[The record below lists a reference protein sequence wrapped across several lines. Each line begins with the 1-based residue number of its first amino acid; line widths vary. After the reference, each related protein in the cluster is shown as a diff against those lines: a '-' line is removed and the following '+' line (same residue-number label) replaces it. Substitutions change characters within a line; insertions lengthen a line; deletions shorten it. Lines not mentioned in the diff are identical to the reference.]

1 MPSPNSPTAPYIGRF
16 APSPSGPLHM
26 GSLVAAMAS
35 YLDAK
40 VHRGTW
46 LLRIEDLDY
55 DRNVEG
61 ADMAILAT
69 LQRCGMTWDGE
80 ATWQSRRLPL
90 YQAALKRLQDDGLVY
105 ACGCS
110 RKEIHDSLLQA
121 SAAKG
126 TAAVY
131 PGTCRHGLAPGK
143 AARAL
148 RLRVPEGPQAVYGFA
163 DRWHGTQRQDLA
175 GEVGDFI
182 VLRGDGY
189 WAYQL
194 AVVVDDGV
202 QGITQVVRGADLL
215 DSTPRQLYLQ
225 DVLGL
230 PHPGFLHVPVVNN
243 ASGEKLSKQTG
254 AIAFDT
260 GTHAGELLA
269 SALLPAARF
278 LGLDVRA
285 DDVEDFWRQAIPAW
299 AQRLAQLPERT

>member
-1 MPSPNSPTAPYIGRF
+1 MSYFTAPAPYIGRF

-40 VHRGTW
+40 VHQGLW

-55 DRNVEG
+55 DRNVDG
-61 ADMAILAT
+61 ADAAILAS
-69 LQRCGMTWDGE
+69 LRRCGMAWDGE

-90 YQAALKRLQDDGLVY
+90 YQAALQRLQGDGLVY

-110 RKEIHDSLLQA
+110 RKEIQDSLLQA
-121 SAAKG
+121 GAG
-126 TAAVY
+126 RHGAAVY

-143 AARAL
+143 EARGL
-148 RLRVPEGPQAVYGFA
+148 RLRVPEGAAAVYGFV
-163 DRWHGTQRQDLA
+163 DRWHGALRQDLA
-175 GEVGDFI
+175 SEVGDFI

-194 AVVVDDGV
+194 AVVVDDGD

-225 DVLGL
+225 DLLGL
-230 PHPGFLHVPVVNN
+230 PHPGYLHVPVVNN
-243 ASGEKLSKQTG
+243 ALGEKLSKQTG
-254 AIAFDT
+254 ALAFDT
-260 GTHAGELLA
+260 GTSAADLLA

-278 LGLDVRA
+278 LGLDVQA
-285 DDVEDFWRQAIPAW
+285 GSIDDFWRRAIPAW
-299 AQRLAQLPERT
+299 AQRLPKQP

>member
-1 MPSPNSPTAPYIGRF
+1 MPSTIAPYIGRF

-40 VHRGTW
+40 VHQGTW

-55 DRNVEG
+55 DRNVDG
-61 ADMAILAT
+61 ADAAILAT
-69 LQRCGMTWDGE
+69 LQRCGMAWDGE

-110 RKEIHDSLLQA
+110 RKEIHDSVLQA
-121 SAAKG
+121 GLPKSG
-126 TAAVY
+126 AAVY

-148 RLRVPEGPQAVYGFA
+148 RLRVPQAPAAYGFV
-163 DRWHGTQRQDLA
+163 DRWHGAQQQDVA
-175 GEVGDFI
+175 EEVGDFI

-194 AVVVDDGV
+194 AVVVDDGD
-202 QGITQVVRGADLL
+202 QGMTDIVRGADLL

-230 PHPGFLHVPVVNN
+230 THPRYLHVPVVNN
-243 ASGEKLSKQTG
+243 DLGEKLSKQTG
-254 AIAFDT
+254 ALAFDT
-260 GTHAGELLA
+260 GTPALDLLQ

-278 LGLDVRA
+278 LGFDLRA
-285 DDVEDFWRQAIPAW
+285 DSLDDFWRQAVPAW
-299 AQRLAQLPERT
+299 AQLLSGLK

>member
-1 MPSPNSPTAPYIGRF
+1 MTLTIPPYIGRF

-69 LQRCGMTWDGE
+69 LQRCGMAWDGE

-90 YQAALKRLQDDGLVY
+90 YQAALQRLQADGLVY

-110 RKEIHDSLLQA
+110 RKEIQDSQLQA
-121 SAAKG
+121 GAG
-126 TAAVY
+126 RHGAAVY

-143 AARAL
+143 EARGL
-148 RLRVPEGPQAVYGFA
+148 RLRVPEGAAAVYGFV
-163 DRWHGTQRQDLA
+163 DRWHGALRQDLA
-175 GEVGDFI
+175 SEVGDFI

-194 AVVVDDGV
+194 AVVVDDGD

-225 DVLGL
+225 DLLGL
-230 PHPGFLHVPVVNN
+230 PHPGYLHVPVVNN
-243 ASGEKLSKQTG
+243 ALGEKLSKQTG
-254 AIAFDT
+254 ALAFDT
-260 GTHAGELLA
+260 GTSAADLLA

-278 LGLDVRA
+278 LGLDVQA
-285 DDVEDFWRQAIPAW
+285 GSIDDFWRRAIPAW
-299 AQRLAQLPERT
+299 AQRLPKQP

>member
-1 MPSPNSPTAPYIGRF
+1 MPSSTARYIGRF

-40 VHRGTW
+40 VHQGTW

-55 DRNVEG
+55 DRNVDG
-61 ADMAILAT
+61 ADAAILAT
-69 LQRCGMTWDGE
+69 LQRCGMAWDGE

-90 YQAALKRLQDDGLVY
+90 YEAALQRLQGDGLVY

-110 RKEIHDSLLQA
+110 RKEIQDSVLQA
-121 SAAKG
+121 GAARHG
-126 TAAVY
+126 AAVY
-131 PGTCRHGLAPGK
+131 PGTCRRGRAPGRE
-143 AARAL
+143 ARGL
-148 RLRVPEGPQAVYGFA
+148 RLRVPDGAAAVYGFV
-163 DRWHGTQRQDLA
+163 DRWHGAVRQDLA
-175 GEVGDFI
+175 SEVGDFI

-194 AVVVDDGV
+194 AVVVDDGE

-230 PHPGFLHVPVVNN
+230 PHPGYLHVPVVNN
-243 ASGEKLSKQTG
+243 ALGEKLSKQTG
-254 AIAFDT
+254 ALAFDT
-260 GTHAGELLA
+260 GTSAADLLA

-278 LGLDVRA
+278 LGLDVQA
-285 DDVEDFWRQAIPAW
+285 GSLDDFWRRAIPAW
-299 AQRLAQLPERT
+299 ARRLSEHP

>member
-1 MPSPNSPTAPYIGRF
+1 MTVPTAPYIGRF

-40 VHRGTW
+40 VHQGTW

-61 ADMAILAT
+61 ADMAILAS
-69 LQRCGMTWDGE
+69 LQRCKMLWDGE

-90 YQAALKRLQDDGLVY
+90 YQAALQRLKDDGLVY

-110 RKEIHDSLLQA
+110 RKEIADSNLRA
-121 SAAKG
+121 G
-126 TAAVY
+126 GPRNGAAVY

-143 AARAL
+143 QARAL
-148 RLRVPEGPQAVYGFA
+148 RLRVPQATHSSYRFI
-163 DRWHGTQRQDLA
+163 DRWHGPQQQDLSA
-175 GEVGDFI
+175 EVGDFI
-182 VLRGDGY
+182 VLRGDGF

-194 AVVVDDGV
+194 AVVVDDGA
-202 QGITQVVRGADLL
+202 QAITHVVRGTDLL

-225 DVLGL
+225 AALGL
-230 PHPGFLHVPVVNN
+230 PQPQFMHVPVVNN
-243 ASGEKLSKQTG
+243 ALGEKLSKQTG
-254 AIAFDT
+254 ALAFDT
-260 GTHAGELLA
+260 GMEAATLL
-269 SALLPAARF
+269 STALLPAARF

-285 DDVEDFWRQAIPAW
+285 DNIDDFWRRAIPA
-299 AQRLAQLPERT
+299 LAQLLSHLPK

>member
-1 MPSPNSPTAPYIGRF
+1 MPSLYIGRF

-110 RKEIHDSLLQA
+110 RKEIHDSVLQA
-121 SAAKG
+121 GVPKG
-126 TAAVY
+126 GAAVY

-143 AARAL
+143 EARAL
-148 RLRVPEGPQAVYGFA
+148 RLRVPRAPVMYGFV
-163 DRWHGTQRQDLA
+163 DRWHGPVQQDIA
-175 GEVGDFI
+175 EEVGDFV

-194 AVVVDDGV
+194 AVVVDDGE
-202 QGITQVVRGADLL
+202 QAITDIVRGADLL

-230 PHPGFLHVPVVNN
+230 PHPRYLHVPVVNN
-243 ASGEKLSKQTG
+243 ALGEKLSKQTG
-254 AIAFDT
+254 ALAFDT
-260 GTHAGELLA
+260 GTPAADLLE

-278 LGLDVRA
+278 LGFDFQADSLD
-285 DDVEDFWRQAIPAW
+285 DFWRQAVPAW
-299 AQRLAQLPERT
+299 AQLLSQLK

>member
-1 MPSPNSPTAPYIGRF
+1 MPSSTASYIGRF

-40 VHRGTW
+40 VHQGTW

-55 DRNVEG
+55 DRNVDG
-61 ADMAILAT
+61 ADAAILAT
-69 LQRCGMTWDGE
+69 LQRCGMAWDGE

-90 YQAALKRLQDDGLVY
+90 YEAALQRLQGDGLVY

-110 RKEIHDSLLQA
+110 RKEIQDSLLQA
-121 SAAKG
+121 GAARHG
-126 TAAVY
+126 AAVY

-143 AARAL
+143 EARGL
-148 RLRVPEGPQAVYGFA
+148 RLQVPEGAAAVYGFI
-163 DRWHGTQRQDLA
+163 DRWHGAVRQDLA
-175 GEVGDFI
+175 SEVGDFI

-194 AVVVDDGV
+194 AVVVDDGD

-230 PHPGFLHVPVVNN
+230 PHPGYLHVPVLNN
-243 ASGEKLSKQTG
+243 DLGEKLSKQTG
-254 AIAFDT
+254 ALAFDT
-260 GTHAGELLA
+260 GTPAAELLA

-278 LGLDVRA
+278 LGLDVQA
-285 DDVEDFWRQAIPAW
+285 GSIDDFWRRAIPAW
-299 AQRLAQLPERT
+299 AQRLSKQS

>member
-1 MPSPNSPTAPYIGRF
+1 MSYFTAPAPYIGRF

-40 VHRGTW
+40 VHQGLW

-55 DRNVEG
+55 DRNVDG
-61 ADMAILAT
+61 ADAAILAS
-69 LQRCGMTWDGE
+69 LQRCGMAWDGE

-90 YQAALKRLQDDGLVY
+90 YQAALTRLQGDGLVY

-110 RKEIHDSLLQA
+110 RKEIHDSQLQA
-121 SAAKG
+121 GAARNG
-126 TAAVY
+126 AAVY

-143 AARAL
+143 EARGL
-148 RLRVPEGPQAVYGFA
+148 RLRVPEGAAAVYGFV
-163 DRWHGTQRQDLA
+163 DRWHGALRQDLA
-175 GEVGDFI
+175 SEVGDFI

-194 AVVVDDGV
+194 AVVVDDGD

-230 PHPGFLHVPVVNN
+230 PHPGYLHVPVVNN
-243 ASGEKLSKQTG
+243 ALGEKLSKQTG
-254 AIAFDT
+254 ALAFDT
-260 GTHAGELLA
+260 GTSAADLLA

-278 LGLDVRA
+278 LGLELQANNID
-285 DDVEDFWRQAIPAW
+285 DFWRRAIPAW
-299 AQRLAQLPERT
+299 ALRLSKQP

>member
-1 MPSPNSPTAPYIGRF
+1 MSSSTAPYIGRF

-40 VHRGTW
+40 VHHGTW

-55 DRNVEG
+55 DRNVDG
-61 ADMAILAT
+61 ADAAILAS
-69 LQRCGMTWDGE
+69 LQRCGMDWDGE

-90 YQAALKRLQDDGLVY
+90 YEAALKRLQDDGLVY

-110 RKEIHDSLLQA
+110 RKEIQDSQLRA
-121 SAAKG
+121 GSG
-126 TAAVY
+126 RNGAAVY
-131 PGTCRHGLAPGK
+131 PGTCRHGLAAGK
-143 AARAL
+143 EARAL
-148 RLRVPEGPQAVYGFA
+148 RLRVPQGAQAVLGFE
-163 DRWHGTQRQDLA
+163 DRWQGWQQQDISS
-175 GEVGDFI
+175 EVGDFV
-182 VLRGDGY
+182 VLRGDGF

-194 AVVVDDGV
+194 AVAVDDGE

-230 PHPGFLHVPVVNN
+230 SHPGYLHVPVVNN
-243 ASGEKLSKQTG
+243 ALGEKLSKQTG
-254 AIAFDT
+254 ALAFDT
-260 GTHAGELLA
+260 GTSAADLLA

-278 LGLDVRA
+278 LGLDLQA
-285 DDVEDFWRQAIPAW
+285 GSIDDFWRRAIPAW
-299 AQRLAQLPERT
+299 AQRLSEQL

>member
-1 MPSPNSPTAPYIGRF
+1 MPSSTAPYIGRF

-40 VHRGTW
+40 VHQGTW

-55 DRNVEG
+55 DRNLDG
-61 ADMAILAT
+61 ADAAILAT
-69 LQRCGMTWDGE
+69 LQRCGMAWDGE

-90 YQAALKRLQDDGLVY
+90 YESALKRLRDDRLVY

-110 RKEIHDSLLQA
+110 RKEIQDSQLQA
-121 SAAKG
+121 GAG
-126 TAAVY
+126 RHGAAVY

-143 AARAL
+143 EARGL
-148 RLRVPEGPQAVYGFA
+148 RLRVPEGAAAEYGFV
-163 DRWHGTQRQDLA
+163 DRWHGALRQDLA
-175 GEVGDFI
+175 SEVGDFI

-194 AVVVDDGV
+194 AVGVDDGE
-202 QGITQVVRGADLL
+202 QGITDIVRGADLL

-225 DVLGL
+225 DVLNL
-230 PHPGFLHVPVVNN
+230 PHQRFLHVPVVNN
-243 ASGEKLSKQTG
+243 ALGEKLSKQTG
-254 AIAFDT
+254 ALAFDT
-260 GTHAGELLA
+260 GTPAQELLA

-278 LGLDVRA
+278 LGFDFQADSLD
-285 DDVEDFWRQAIPAW
+285 DFWRQAVPAW
-299 AQRLAQLPERT
+299 AQLLSQLK

>member
-1 MPSPNSPTAPYIGRF
+1 MSSSTAPYIGRF

-40 VHRGTW
+40 VHQGTW

-55 DRNVEG
+55 DRNLDG
-61 ADMAILAT
+61 ADAAILAT
-69 LQRCGMTWDGE
+69 LQRCGMAWDGE

-90 YQAALKRLQDDGLVY
+90 YESALKRLRDDRLVY

-110 RKEIHDSLLQA
+110 RKEIQDSVLQA
-121 SAAKG
+121 GLPKNG
-126 TAAVY
+126 AAVY

-148 RLRVPEGPQAVYGFA
+148 RLRVPEAPAVYGFV
-163 DRWHGTQRQDLA
+163 DRWHGAQQQDVA
-175 GEVGDFI
+175 EEVGDFI

-194 AVVVDDGV
+194 AVVVDDGD
-202 QGITQVVRGADLL
+202 QGMTDIVRGADLL

-230 PHPGFLHVPVVNN
+230 THPRYLHVPVVNN
-243 ASGEKLSKQTG
+243 DLGEKLSKQTG
-254 AIAFDT
+254 ALAFDT
-260 GTHAGELLA
+260 GTPALDLLE

-278 LGLDVRA
+278 LGFDLRA
-285 DDVEDFWRQAIPAW
+285 DSLDDFWRQAVPAW
-299 AQRLAQLPERT
+299 AELLSDLK

>member
-1 MPSPNSPTAPYIGRF
+1 MPSSTAPYIGRF

-35 YLDAK
+35 YLDAR
-40 VHRGTW
+40 VHQGTW

-55 DRNVEG
+55 DRNVDG
-61 ADMAILAT
+61 ADAAILAS
-69 LQRCGMTWDGE
+69 LQRCGMAWDGE

-90 YQAALKRLQDDGLVY
+90 YQAALTRLQGDGLVY

-110 RKEIHDSLLQA
+110 RKEIHDSQLQA
-121 SAAKG
+121 GAARNG
-126 TAAVY
+126 AAVY

-143 AARAL
+143 EARGL
-148 RLRVPEGPQAVYGFA
+148 RLRVPEGAAAEYCFV
-163 DRWHGTQRQDLA
+163 DRWHGPVRQDLA
-175 GEVGDFI
+175 SEVGDFI

-194 AVVVDDGV
+194 AVVVDDGE

-230 PHPGFLHVPVVNN
+230 PHPGYLHVPVVNN
-243 ASGEKLSKQTG
+243 ALGEKLSKQTG
-254 AIAFDT
+254 ALAFDT
-260 GTHAGELLA
+260 GTSAADLLA

-278 LGLDVRA
+278 LGLGVQAGSID
-285 DDVEDFWRQAIPAW
+285 DFWRRAIPAW
-299 AQRLAQLPERT
+299 GRRLSERA